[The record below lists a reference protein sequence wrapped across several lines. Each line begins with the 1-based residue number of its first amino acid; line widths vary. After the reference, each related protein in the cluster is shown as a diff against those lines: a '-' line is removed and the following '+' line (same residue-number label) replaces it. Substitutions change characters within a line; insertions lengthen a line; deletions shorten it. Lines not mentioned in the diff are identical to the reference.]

1 MLTHALR
8 LGILLLTLV
17 LASSAAAIPLSNVF
31 AFNGRLG
38 DVRDMDPP
46 AVHEL
51 GRLTIGDVSG
61 GGPVA
66 GAAFLA
72 RSNDRNDTL
81 AALGFSSPYLPDL
94 SLSPAATRP
103 PKEAFFTSFF
113 DSTLASEL
121 GGMGD
126 GTIHAIDRD
135 ATAGDG
141 DTAGIRDACIGSA
154 SPTCA
159 GPGGFTW

>member
-1 MLTHALR
+1 MDECGLFR
-8 LGILLLTLV
+8 SDDSELLAA
-17 LASSAAAIPLSNVF
+17 ASSTLARESRVDTPEGLLF
-31 AFNGRLG
+31 
-38 DVRDMDPP
+38 PP